1 LAAERRPV
9 PPPALEAR
17 NIVAHRRTRAEL
29 RPVKKKLQFRIACP
43 PRLVITTQIKP
54 AIVTNLMFGLLWLEY
69 NESF

>member
-1 LAAERRPV
+1 M
-9 PPPALEAR
+9 
-17 NIVAHRRTRAEL
+17 
-29 RPVKKKLQFRIACP
+29 KKKLQFRIACP